1 MLIRIALLAALPFAS
16 LTQLRAQED
25 SIDIAKLNDAVA
37 FLAGIEL
44 PHEKESALT
53 KTSSWWYHMWIQ
65 WRMLSPKQYKEST
78 FWMYL

>member
-16 LTQLRAQED
+16 LTQLRAQDD

-44 PHEKESALT
+44 PN
-53 KTSSWWYHMWIQ
+53 
-65 WRMLSPKQYKEST
+65 
-78 FWMYL
+78 